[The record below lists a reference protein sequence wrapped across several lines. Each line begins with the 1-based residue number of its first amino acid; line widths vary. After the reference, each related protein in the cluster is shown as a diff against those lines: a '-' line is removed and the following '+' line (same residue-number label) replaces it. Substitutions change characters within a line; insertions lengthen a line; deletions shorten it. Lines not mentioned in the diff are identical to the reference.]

1 MPQMAQAAVP
11 TAGLPTP
18 IPGGFDLFGN
28 SYHIFTPPPVKNGTG
43 DPIAINDFKGVVA
56 LADITGQGKDGAGT
70 TLDFGADL
78 RIMKGVFA
86 DSSGRHHDG
95 AFAFV

>member
-18 IPGGFDLFGN
+18 IPGGFHLFGN
-28 SYHIFTPPPVKNGTG
+28 FYHIFTPPAVKTASA
-43 DPIAINDFKGVVA
+43 DPNAITDFKGVVA
-56 LADITGQGKDGAGT
+56 LADMTGQGKDGAGT
-70 TLDFGADL
+70 TFDFGADM
-78 RIMKGVFA
+78 RIYKGVFA
-86 DSSGRHHDG
+86 DSTGQHHDG

>member
-18 IPGGFDLFGN
+18 IPGGFHLFGN
-28 SYHIFTPPPVKNGTG
+28 FYHIFTPPAVKTASA
-43 DPIAINDFKGVVA
+43 DPNAITDFKGVVA
-56 LADITGQGKDGAGT
+56 LADMTGQGKDGAGT
-70 TLDFGADL
+70 TFDFGADM
-78 RIMKGVFA
+78 RIYKGVFA
-86 DSSGRHHDG
+86 DSTGHHHDG